1 MSCLRCDKATSLNK
15 KINLYVCNDCGLI
28 NVSRIIA
35 VNEKAVQVDRNLV
48 ELSIICSEFGIE
60 KTDKLKKMFRS
71 SYVAL
76 LTGNYT
82 LTELAVA
89 VVFLNNKW
97 LNISKLGRFMGVKTR
112 RAKTV
117 VSRLQKVF
125 HIDLVYSI
133 EEAHDFCD
141 TQNINAKEKIT
152 NVSKDME
159 LTKEVLMSCIYLA
172 TDLSYGKVAR
182 MFHVS
187 ENTVWRHVKK
197 LEEYE

>member
-1 MSCLRCDKATSLNK
+1 MSCQRCKHAVVLNK
-15 KINLYVCNDCGLI
+15 KINLYVCTGCGLI
-28 NVSRIIA
+28 NVTRIMT
-35 VNEKAVQVDRNLV
+35 VSEKATQVDRNLV
-48 ELSIICSEFGIE
+48 ELSILCSEFGIE
-60 KTDKLKKMFRS
+60 KSDKLKKMFRS

-82 LTELAVA
+82 LSELAVA

-97 LNISKLGRFMGVKTR
+97 LNISKLGRFMGIKTR

-141 TQNINAKEKIT
+141 TQNINAKEMIT
-152 NVSKDME
+152 NISRQME
-159 LTKEVLMSCIYLA
+159 LTKEVLMSCVYLA
-172 TDLSYGKVAR
+172 TELSYGKVAR

-197 LEEYE
+197 LERYI

>member
-1 MSCLRCDKATSLNK
+1 MPCLYCQESVSLDKKMKLH
-15 KINLYVCNDCGLI
+15 VCNSCGFI
-28 NVSRIIA
+28 NVSRIIETNRD
-35 VNEKAVQVDRNLV
+35 VLVDRNLV
-48 ELSIICSEFGIE
+48 ELSILCSEFGIE
-60 KTDKLKKMFRS
+60 KTEEIKKMFRS
-71 SYVAL
+71 SFVAL
-76 LTGNYT
+76 LKGNYT
-82 LTELAVA
+82 MSELAVA

-97 LNISKLGRFMGVKTR
+97 FNLAKLGRFMGIKTR

-117 VSRLQKVF
+117 VARLQEVF

-133 EEAHDFCD
+133 EEAHGFCD
-141 TQNINAKEKIT
+141 NNNINAKEFIT
-152 NVSKDME
+152 NIAGQME

-197 LEEYE
+197 MERYI

>member
-1 MSCLRCDKATSLNK
+1 MNK
-15 KINLYVCNDCGLI
+15 TIGLFTCNSCGLI
-28 NVSRIIA
+28 AATRIIET
-35 VNEKAVQVDRNLV
+35 NSSISVDKNLV
-48 ELSIICSEFGIE
+48 ELSILCSEFEIE
-60 KTDKLKKMFRS
+60 KTDSIKRMFRS

-76 LTGNYT
+76 LKGNYN
-82 LTELAVA
+82 LSELAVA

-97 LNISKLGRFMGVKTR
+97 LNLAKLGRFMGIKTR

-117 VSRLQKVF
+117 VTRLQEVF

-133 EEAHDFCD
+133 EEAHDFCN
-141 TQNINAKEKIT
+141 TQGINANELIT
-152 NVSKDME
+152 NIAGQME

-197 LEEYE
+197 MERYI

>member
-1 MSCLRCDKATSLNK
+1 MPCLYCKSRQSINKSIDLHVCDS
-15 KINLYVCNDCGLI
+15 CGLI
-28 NVSRIIA
+28 SATRIIETNSG
-35 VNEKAVQVDRNLV
+35 VEVDRNLV
-48 ELSIICSEFGIE
+48 ELSILCSEFEIE
-60 KTDKLKKMFRS
+60 KTESIKRMFRS

-76 LTGNYT
+76 LKGNYN
-82 LTELAVA
+82 LSELAVA

-97 LNISKLGRFMGVKTR
+97 LNLAKLGRFMGIKTR

-117 VSRLQKVF
+117 VARLQNVF

-133 EEAHDFCD
+133 EEAHEFCD
-141 TQNINAKEKIT
+141 KQKINAKEMIT
-152 NVSKDME
+152 NIGEQME
-159 LTKEVLMSCIYLA
+159 LTREVLMSCIYLA

-197 LEEYE
+197 MERYI

>member
-1 MSCLRCDKATSLNK
+1 MPCLYCQESVSLDKKLG
-15 KINLYVCNDCGLI
+15 LHVCNACGLI
-28 NVSRIIA
+28 NVSRIIESNRD
-35 VNEKAVQVDRNLV
+35 VLVDRNLV
-48 ELSIICSEFGIE
+48 ELSILCSEFEIE
-60 KTDKLKKMFRS
+60 KTEEIKKMFRS

-76 LTGNYT
+76 LKGNYT
-82 LTELAVA
+82 MSELAVA
-89 VVFLNNKW
+89 VVFLNNKL
-97 LNISKLGRFMGVKTR
+97 LNLAKLGRFMGIKTR

-117 VSRLQKVF
+117 VVRLQEVF

-133 EEAHDFCD
+133 EEAHGFCD
-141 TQNINAKEKIT
+141 NNNINAKELIT
-152 NVSKDME
+152 NIAGQME

-197 LEEYE
+197 MERYI

>member
-1 MSCLRCDKATSLNK
+1 MPCLYCIAENK
-15 KINLYVCNDCGLI
+15 FNKEINLYVCKDCGLI
-28 NVSRIIA
+28 NVSRIME
-35 VNEKAVQVDRNLV
+35 VKGPVKVDRNLV
-48 ELSIICSEFGIE
+48 ELSLLCSEFGIE
-60 KTDKLKKMFRS
+60 KTEELKRMFRS
-71 SYVAL
+71 SYVSL
-76 LTGNYT
+76 LRGNYT
-82 LTELAVA
+82 MSELAVA

-97 LNISKLGRFMGVKTR
+97 LNLSRLGRFMGIKTR

-117 VSRLQKVF
+117 VSRLQEVF

-141 TQNINAKEKIT
+141 TQNINAEEKIT